1 MHDLAHVAIEVEPP
15 RHAPRLPQRKQLA
28 RQPRGAPEIDQP
40 DMIAGAV
47 DRLDPEGRAGG
58 PAGAIILRGDIDDDR
73 LPRLP
78 LIESSEERRVGK
90 ECVSTCRY
98 RWSPS
103 H

>member
-47 DRLDPEGRAGG
+47 DRLDPEGCAGG
-58 PAGAIILRGDIDDDR
+58 PAGATILRGDIDDDR
-73 LPRLP
+73 LPRLR
-78 LIESSEERRVGK
+78 LIEPVDGQTGRAA
-90 ECVSTCRY
+90 CRGRGCQY
-98 RWSPS
+98 G
-103 H
+103 